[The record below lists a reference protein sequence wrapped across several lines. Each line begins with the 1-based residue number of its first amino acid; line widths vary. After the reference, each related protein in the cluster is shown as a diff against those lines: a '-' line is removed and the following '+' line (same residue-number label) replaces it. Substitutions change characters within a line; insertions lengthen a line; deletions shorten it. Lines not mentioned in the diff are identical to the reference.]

1 MILQALTDYYE
12 TLLELPPNKSKPPRF
27 GWSQTNVRF
36 AVFINS
42 AGTLKNITLLESDS
56 NKNGRPTAVPMQLK
70 RSGTKPPPYFLCDT
84 ATYVLGIDK
93 EGEITARSKAY
104 FAAFSSYNKDILSHI
119 DCLEARAVI
128 NFLDNWDIESALSN
142 PIVQDAL
149 PYDLGKGNLAFY
161 ITDTN
166 TWVLDS
172 PKIQTGWD
180 MYYQESSTQGCLG
193 VCLVTGKDA
202 PIARIHNSIKKLRT
216 SSRSP
221 NGWTLVGFDKGSP
234 AFSSYGKEQ
243 GYNAPTSE
251 YVAFAYTTALNH
263 LLDDQEH
270 VYQLGDTT
278 VVCWAR
284 GGGDAYQSFFG
295 GALLG
300 APMPYSAADLRGMTA
315 QLCQGI
321 PVDFQEEKLDPNMDF
336 YILGLSP
343 NAARLSVRFFL
354 HNTFQG
360 FLDHIQAHYDRLEI
374 AQSNDNKFDNIP
386 LWRLLYAT
394 VRSQTEYEP
403 SSYKEAKQNLEK
415 YLPPELSGEIL
426 RSILMNTRYPAT
438 LLNGITLRI
447 RAEHEITRSRAA
459 AIKAC
464 LLQNYCR
471 LPIYSTLRKVLT
483 VELNDSC
490 NYQPYVLGRLFAVME
505 QIQLAS
511 ADRKLNRTI
520 KDSYFTSAA
529 TTPKNI
535 YAKLFPLSE
544 YHMKKLLR
552 DKPGL
557 ANILGKEKGSLIGKL
572 TAPIPPRFMP
582 EETDCFYIGY
592 YHQSNQKKE
601 EKEHV

>member
-1 MILQALTDYYE
+1 
-12 TLLELPPNKSKPPRF
+12 
-27 GWSQTNVRF
+27 
-36 AVFINS
+36 
-42 AGTLKNITLLESDS
+42 
-56 NKNGRPTAVPMQLK
+56 
-70 RSGTKPPPYFLCDT
+70 
-84 ATYVLGIDK
+84 
-93 EGEITARSKAY
+93 
-104 FAAFSSYNKDILSHI
+104 
-119 DCLEARAVI
+119 
-128 NFLDNWDIESALSN
+128 
-142 PIVQDAL
+142 
-149 PYDLGKGNLAFY
+149 
-161 ITDTN
+161 
-166 TWVLDS
+166 
-172 PKIQTGWD
+172 
-180 MYYQESSTQGCLG
+180 
-193 VCLVTGKDA
+193 
-202 PIARIHNSIKKLRT
+202 
-216 SSRSP
+216 
-221 NGWTLVGFDKGSP
+221 
-234 AFSSYGKEQ
+234 
-243 GYNAPTSE
+243 
-251 YVAFAYTTALNH
+251 
-263 LLDDQEH
+263 
-270 VYQLGDTT
+270 
-278 VVCWAR
+278 
-284 GGGDAYQSFFG
+284 
-295 GALLG
+295 
-300 APMPYSAADLRGMTA
+300 MTA

-321 PVDFQEEKLDPNMDF
+321 PVDFQEDKLDPNMDF

-394 VRSQTEYEP
+394 VRSQTKYEP

-464 LLQNYCR
+464 LLQNYRC
-471 LPIYSTLRKVLT
+471 LPIYSTLREVLT

-511 ADRKLNRTI
+511 ADWKLNRTI

>member
-1 MILQALTDYYE
+1 MILQALTEYYQSLVQAE
-12 TLLELPPNKSKPPRF
+12 KIAAPGWKSSDISFVLCISDEGELEQVISIKNQVSQGKKTVLRPQSMILPVP
-27 GWSQTNVRF
+27 
-36 AVFINS
+36 A
-42 AGTLKNITLLESDS
+42 D
-56 NKNGRPTAVPMQLK
+56 GRTSTAVRPN
-70 RSGTKPPPYFLCDT
+70 FLWDKSD
-84 ATYVLGIDK
+84 YLLGISKGGTQRGIKYFNGAK
-93 EGEITARSKAY
+93 EYHEAILSGVVSPAATALLAFFQQWDPEKAPEHP
-104 FAAFSSYNKDILSHI
+104 ALQDAMEDILKGANMVFRYSGGYIHEDPEI
-119 DCLEARAVI
+119 RDAWQRHYA
-128 NFLDNWDIESALSN
+128 DQSTGIEM
-142 PIVQDAL
+142 
-149 PYDLGKGNLAFY
+149 
-161 ITDTN
+161 T
-166 TWVLDS
+166 
-172 PKIQTGWD
+172 
-180 MYYQESSTQGCLG
+180 
-193 VCLVTGKDA
+193 CLVTGKQA
-202 PIARIHNSIKKLRT
+202 AVARIHPKIKGII
-216 SSRSP
+216 
-221 NGWTLVGFDKGSP
+221 NGEAMGNTLVGFNSP
-234 AFSSYGKEQ
+234 SVCSYGKEQ
-243 GYNAPTSE
+243 SYNAPVSQQA
-251 YVAFAYTTALNH
+251 AFAYTAALNY
-263 LLDDQEH
+263 LLADREH
-270 VYQLGDTT
+270 VYRLGDAT

-284 GGGDAYQSFFG
+284 GGGDAYQAFFG

-300 APMPYSAADLRGMTA
+300 APTPYSAADLRGMTA

-321 PVDFQEEKLDPNMDF
+321 PVDFQEDKLDPNMDF

-394 VRSQTEYEP
+394 VRSQTKYEP

-415 YLPPELSGEIL
+415 YLPPELSSEIL

-464 LLQNYCR
+464 LLQNYRC
-471 LPIYSTLRKVLT
+471 LPIYSTLREVLT

-511 ADRKLNRTI
+511 ADWKLNRTI

>member
-1 MILQALTDYYE
+1 MILQALTEYYQSLVQAE
-12 TLLELPPNKSKPPRF
+12 KIAAPGWKSSDISFVLCISDEGELEQVISIKNQVSQGKKTVLRPQSMILPVP
-27 GWSQTNVRF
+27 
-36 AVFINS
+36 A
-42 AGTLKNITLLESDS
+42 D
-56 NKNGRPTAVPMQLK
+56 GRTSTAVRPN
-70 RSGTKPPPYFLCDT
+70 FLWDKSD
-84 ATYVLGIDK
+84 YLLGISKGGTQRGIKYFNGAK
-93 EGEITARSKAY
+93 EYHEAILSGVVSPAATALLAFFQQWNPEKAPEHP
-104 FAAFSSYNKDILSHI
+104 ALQDAMEDILKGANMVFRYSGGYIHEDPEI
-119 DCLEARAVI
+119 RDAWQRHYA
-128 NFLDNWDIESALSN
+128 DQSTGIEM
-142 PIVQDAL
+142 
-149 PYDLGKGNLAFY
+149 
-161 ITDTN
+161 T
-166 TWVLDS
+166 
-172 PKIQTGWD
+172 
-180 MYYQESSTQGCLG
+180 
-193 VCLVTGKDA
+193 CLVTGKQA
-202 PIARIHNSIKKLRT
+202 AVARIHPKIKGII
-216 SSRSP
+216 
-221 NGWTLVGFDKGSP
+221 NGEAMGNTLVGFNSP
-234 AFSSYGKEQ
+234 SVCSYGKEQ
-243 GYNAPTSE
+243 SYNAPVSQQA
-251 YVAFAYTTALNH
+251 AFAYTAALNY
-263 LLDDQEH
+263 LLADREH
-270 VYQLGDTT
+270 VYRLGDAT

-284 GGGDAYQSFFG
+284 GGGDAYQAFFG

-300 APMPYSAADLRGMTA
+300 APTPYSAADLRGMTA

-321 PVDFQEEKLDPNMDF
+321 PVDFQEEKLDPSMDF

-394 VRSQTEYEP
+394 VRSQTKYEP

-464 LLQNYCR
+464 LLQNYR
-471 LPIYSTLRKVLT
+471 FLPIYSALREVLT

-511 ADRKLNRTI
+511 ADWKLNRTI

>member
-1 MILQALTDYYE
+1 MILQALTEYYQSLVQAE
-12 TLLELPPNKSKPPRF
+12 KIAAPGWKSSDISFVLCISDEGELEQVISIKNQVSQGKKTVLRPQSMILPVP
-27 GWSQTNVRF
+27 
-36 AVFINS
+36 A
-42 AGTLKNITLLESDS
+42 D
-56 NKNGRPTAVPMQLK
+56 GRTSTAVRPN
-70 RSGTKPPPYFLCDT
+70 FLWDKSD
-84 ATYVLGIDK
+84 YLLGISKGGTQRGIKYFNGAK
-93 EGEITARSKAY
+93 EYHEAILSGVVSPAATALLAFFQQWDPEKAPEHP
-104 FAAFSSYNKDILSHI
+104 ALQDAMEDILKGANMVFRYSGGYIHEDPEI
-119 DCLEARAVI
+119 RDAWQRHYA
-128 NFLDNWDIESALSN
+128 DQSTGIEM
-142 PIVQDAL
+142 
-149 PYDLGKGNLAFY
+149 
-161 ITDTN
+161 T
-166 TWVLDS
+166 
-172 PKIQTGWD
+172 
-180 MYYQESSTQGCLG
+180 
-193 VCLVTGKDA
+193 CLVTGKQA
-202 PIARIHNSIKKLRT
+202 AVARIHPKIKGII
-216 SSRSP
+216 
-221 NGWTLVGFDKGSP
+221 NGEAMGNTLVGFNSP
-234 AFSSYGKEQ
+234 SVCSYGKEQ
-243 GYNAPTSE
+243 SYNAPVSQQA
-251 YVAFAYTTALNH
+251 AFAYTAALNY
-263 LLDDQEH
+263 LLADREH
-270 VYQLGDTT
+270 VYRLGDAT

-284 GGGDAYQSFFG
+284 GGGDAYQAFFG

-300 APMPYSAADLRGMTA
+300 APTPYSAADLRGMTA

-321 PVDFQEEKLDPNMDF
+321 PVDFQEDKLDPSMDF

-394 VRSQTEYEP
+394 VRSQTKYEP

-464 LLQNYCR
+464 LLQNYR
-471 LPIYSTLRKVLT
+471 FLPIYSALREVLT

-511 ADRKLNRTI
+511 ADWKLNRTI

>member
-1 MILQALTDYYE
+1 MILQALTEYYQSLVQAE
-12 TLLELPPNKSKPPRF
+12 KIAAPGWKSSDISFVLCISDEGELEQVISIKNQVSQGKKTVLRPQSMILPVP
-27 GWSQTNVRF
+27 
-36 AVFINS
+36 A
-42 AGTLKNITLLESDS
+42 D
-56 NKNGRPTAVPMQLK
+56 GRTSTAVRPN
-70 RSGTKPPPYFLCDT
+70 FLWDKSD
-84 ATYVLGIDK
+84 YLLGISKGGTQRGIKYFNGAK
-93 EGEITARSKAY
+93 EYHEAILSGVVSPAATALLAFFQQWDPEKAPEHP
-104 FAAFSSYNKDILSHI
+104 ALQDAMEDILKGANMVFRYSGGYIHEDPEI
-119 DCLEARAVI
+119 RDAWQRHYA
-128 NFLDNWDIESALSN
+128 DQSTGIEM
-142 PIVQDAL
+142 
-149 PYDLGKGNLAFY
+149 
-161 ITDTN
+161 T
-166 TWVLDS
+166 
-172 PKIQTGWD
+172 
-180 MYYQESSTQGCLG
+180 
-193 VCLVTGKDA
+193 CLVTGKQA
-202 PIARIHNSIKKLRT
+202 AVARIHPKIKGII
-216 SSRSP
+216 
-221 NGWTLVGFDKGSP
+221 NGEAMGNTLVGFNSP
-234 AFSSYGKEQ
+234 SVCSYGKEQ
-243 GYNAPTSE
+243 SYNAPVSQQA
-251 YVAFAYTTALNH
+251 AFAYTAALNY
-263 LLDDQEH
+263 LLADREH
-270 VYQLGDTT
+270 VYRLGDAT

-284 GGGDAYQSFFG
+284 GGGDAYQAFFG

-300 APMPYSAADLRGMTA
+300 APTPYSAADLRGMTA

-321 PVDFQEEKLDPNMDF
+321 PVDFQEDKLDPSMDF

-394 VRSQTEYEP
+394 VRSQTKYEP

-464 LLQNYCR
+464 LLQNYR
-471 LPIYSTLRKVLT
+471 FLPIYSTLREVLT

-511 ADRKLNRTI
+511 ADWKLNRTI

>member
-42 AGTLKNITLLESDS
+42 AGTLKNITLLESDT

-263 LLDDQEH
+263 LLDDREH
-270 VYQLGDTT
+270 VYQLGDAT

-284 GGGDAYQSFFG
+284 GGGDAYQAFFG

-300 APMPYSAADLRGMTA
+300 APTPYSAADLRGMTA

-321 PVDFQEEKLDPNMDF
+321 PVDFQEDKLDPNMDF

-354 HNTFQG
+354 HNTFRG
-360 FLDHIQAHYDRLEI
+360 FLEHIQSHYRRLEI
-374 AQSNDNKFDNIP
+374 IRPSYDKFETLPIWKLLDETVNQNARDKSPAPDLAGEVLRAVLND
-386 LWRLLYAT
+386 
-394 VRSQTEYEP
+394 
-403 SSYKEAKQNLEK
+403 
-415 YLPPELSGEIL
+415 
-426 RSILMNTRYPAT
+426 TRYPAT
-438 LLNGITLRI
+438 LLNGVALRI
-447 RAEHEITRSRAA
+447 RAEREVTRGRAA
-459 AIKAC
+459 ILKAYYTK
-464 LLQNYCR
+464 LAESTGREHPDIPEEVLQV
-471 LPIYSTLRKVLT
+471 S
-483 VELNDSC
+483 LNPDATNVS
-490 NYQPYVLGRLFAVME
+490 YLLGRLFSVLEAV
-505 QIQLAS
+505 QAAANPGINATIRDKYFSGAS
-511 ADRKLNRTI
+511 ATPAAVFPVLVNLAQKHLKKLN
-520 KDSYFTSAA
+520 AA
-529 TTPKNI
+529 NRGLSIAYEKQMTELLS
-535 YAKLFPLSE
+535 KLGTE
-544 YHMKKLLR
+544 YPAHLNL
-552 DKPGL
+552 PQQ
-557 ANILGKEKGSLIGKL
+557 GSFQL
-572 TAPIPPRFMP
+572 
-582 EETDCFYIGY
+582 GY
-592 YHQSNQKKE
+592 YFQTQARYQKKE
-601 EKEHV
+601 EK